1 MLQGPNLPDDE
12 AEAVAE
18 DVTLSVDEVAAAAVG
33 DDVTADAEDEADADD
48 VAAAV
53 AEDMGDSVV
62 DIIAEEEEAA
72 MDVLECEFFVFV
84 FVFELIT
91 DELAAAFVVLL
102 VEAEADELP
111 DDPEPE
117 PEPEAQSGTP
127 EQTPSA
133 DLFHEDVAVIVN
145 EFLKVVNGQYDDK
158 SDDEVFATLTEAV
171 RRRPSMC
178 NIVRYVL
185 IPLQVV
191 CKTAPTWQDFYM
203 QHQKVIE
210 DLVQEYSNPPPP
222 PT

>member
-91 DELAAAFVVLL
+91 DELAAAFVALL
-102 VEAEADELP
+102 VEAAADELP

-117 PEPEAQSGTP
+117 PEPE
-127 EQTPSA
+127 
-133 DLFHEDVAVIVN
+133 LF
-145 EFLKVVNGQYDDK
+145 
-158 SDDEVFATLTEAV
+158 
-171 RRRPSMC
+171 
-178 NIVRYVL
+178 
-185 IPLQVV
+185 
-191 CKTAPTWQDFYM
+191 
-203 QHQKVIE
+203 
-210 DLVQEYSNPPPP
+210 
-222 PT
+222 